1 MSFRAIFKNNIR
13 LSLWRTLLG
22 ITLILSFY
30 GAAFAVEVSEE
41 AAIKAVY
48 IFNFVSFVEW
58 PENNNDPA
66 STTFTVCTLGEDDVT
81 ALIPGIIENEQLGQM
96 HLKHLALS
104 SSDELQACRILYL
117 STVDDETMSNI
128 RNAVHGLPILT
139 ISDQAG
145 FAARGGHIEF
155 GLLLK
160 RVHTIIN
167 RRSIDA
173 SGLKV
178 NAQLYRLATVVD

>member
-1 MSFRAIFKNNIR
+1 MSIRTIFKDKTR
-13 LSLWRTLLG
+13 LSLWRTLFG
-22 ITLILSFY
+22 ATLILSSY

-58 PENNNDPA
+58 PENNNPA
-66 STTFTVCTLGEDDVT
+66 STIFTVCTLGEDDVT

-96 HLKHLALS
+96 HLEHLALS

-128 RNAVHGLPILT
+128 RNAVNGLPILT
-139 ISDQAG
+139 VSDQAG